1 MAKQERALR
10 TREKVLDAAAEEFAA
25 QGYAKATLND
35 VARRTGM
42 TKGALYGHFPSKE
55 ILAGTLL
62 AQSRVAWEELRH
74 TRDRPGTA
82 ARAVLE
88 ELVLE
93 LARRLGSDIRLR
105 AALRLATDLPCLAR
119 ATPDLFEDV
128 RSHLVGLVRRAQ
140 QEGAMAPYPPE
151 LVGELLLTSLHGVL
165 HASQCDDR
173 HGSVPTREAVWR
185 LLLDALAG
193 ERGDGH
199 GDRHGDGRGEG
210 HGGGHGGGRGGDR
223 DMAGR

>member
-55 ILAGTLL
+55 VLAATLL
-62 AQSRVAWEELRH
+62 AQSRVAWEEMRH
-74 TRDRPGTA
+74 TRDVPGA
-82 ARAVLE
+82 PARAVLE

-93 LARRLGSDIRLR
+93 LARRLRSDIRLR
-105 AALRLATDLPCLAR
+105 AALRLAADLPCLAR
-119 ATPDLFEDV
+119 AAPDLFDDV
-128 RSHLVGLVRRAQ
+128 RRHLIGLVHRAQ
-140 QEGAMAPYPPE
+140 QEGGMTPYPPD
-151 LVGELLLTSLHGVL
+151 LVAELLLTSLHGAL

-173 HGSVPTREAVWR
+173 YGRAPAREAVWR
-185 LLLDALAG
+185 LLLGALAG
-193 ERGDGH
+193 DRGPAGTWP
-199 GDRHGDGRGEG
+199 GDEHVVSG
-210 HGGGHGGGRGGDR
+210 
-223 DMAGR
+223 A

>member
-55 ILAGTLL
+55 ILAATLL
-62 AQSRVAWEELRH
+62 AQSRVAWEEMRRA
-74 TRDRPGTA
+74 RDVPGAA

-93 LARRLGSDIRLR
+93 LAQRLRSDIRLR
-105 AALRLATDLPCLAR
+105 AALRLAGDLPCLAR
-119 ATPDLFEDV
+119 AAPDLFDDV
-128 RSHLVGLVRRAQ
+128 RRHLVGLVHRAQ
-140 QEGAMAPYPPE
+140 QEDGMAPYPPD
-151 LVGELLLTSLHGVL
+151 LVVELLLTSLHGTL

-173 HGSVPTREAVWR
+173 YGSAPTGEAVWR

-193 ERGDGH
+193 D
-199 GDRHGDGRGEG
+199 
-210 HGGGHGGGRGGDR
+210 RGGCR
-223 DMAGR
+223 GMAGR

>member
-55 ILAGTLL
+55 VLAETLL
-62 AQSRVAWEELRH
+62 AQSRVAWEEMRH
-74 TRDRPGTA
+74 TRDVPGA
-82 ARAVLE
+82 PARAVLE

-93 LARRLGSDIRLR
+93 LARRLRSDIRLR
-105 AALRLATDLPCLAR
+105 AALRLAADLPCLAR
-119 ATPDLFEDV
+119 AAPDLFDDV
-128 RSHLVGLVRRAQ
+128 RRHLIGLVHRAQ
-140 QEGAMAPYPPE
+140 QEGGMTPYPPD
-151 LVGELLLTSLHGVL
+151 LVAELLLTSLHGAL

-173 HGSVPTREAVWR
+173 YGRAPAREAVWR
-185 LLLDALAG
+185 LLLGTLAG
-193 ERGDGH
+193 DRGPAGTWP
-199 GDRHGDGRGEG
+199 GDEHVVSGT
-210 HGGGHGGGRGGDR
+210 
-223 DMAGR
+223 

>member
-55 ILAGTLL
+55 ILATTLL
-62 AQSRVAWEELRH
+62 AQSRVAWEEMRH
-74 TRDRPGTA
+74 ARDVPGAA

-93 LARRLGSDIRLR
+93 LAQRLRSDVRLR
-105 AALRLATDLPCLAR
+105 AALRLASDLPCLAR
-119 ATPDLFEDV
+119 AAPDLFEDV
-128 RSHLVGLVRRAQ
+128 RRHLVGLVRRAQ
-140 QEGAMAPYPPE
+140 QEGGMAPYPPD
-151 LVGELLLTSLHGVL
+151 LVAELLLTSLHGAL
-165 HASQCDDR
+165 HASQCDDQYGR
-173 HGSVPTREAVWR
+173 APTREAVWR

-193 ERGDGH
+193 D
-199 GDRHGDGRGEG
+199 
-210 HGGGHGGGRGGDR
+210 RGGCR

>member
-55 ILAGTLL
+55 ILAATLL
-62 AQSRVAWEELRH
+62 AQSRVAWEEMRRA
-74 TRDRPGTA
+74 RDVPGAA

-93 LARRLGSDIRLR
+93 LAQRLRSDIRLR
-105 AALRLATDLPCLAR
+105 AALRLASDLPCLAR
-119 ATPDLFEDV
+119 AAPDLFDDV
-128 RSHLVGLVRRAQ
+128 RRHLVGLVRRAQ
-140 QEGAMAPYPPE
+140 QEGGMAPYPPD
-151 LVGELLLTSLHGVL
+151 LVADLLLTSLHGAL
-165 HASQCDDR
+165 HVSQCDDR
-173 HGSVPTREAVWR
+173 HGGAPAGEAVWR

-193 ERGDGH
+193 
-199 GDRHGDGRGEG
+199 
-210 HGGGHGGGRGGDR
+210 GRGGCR
-223 DMAGR
+223 GMAGR

>member
-55 ILAGTLL
+55 ILAATLL
-62 AQSRVAWEELRH
+62 AQSRVAWEEMRH
-74 TRDRPGTA
+74 ARDRPGTA

-93 LARRLGSDIRLR
+93 LARRLGSDVRLR

-128 RSHLVGLVRRAQ
+128 RGHLVGLVHRAQ
-140 QEGAMAPYPPE
+140 QEGGMAPYPPE
-151 LVGELLLTSLHGVL
+151 LVAELLLTSLHGAL
-165 HASQCDDR
+165 HASQCDDK
-173 HGSVPTREAVWR
+173 HGSAPTREAVWR

-193 ERGDGH
+193 ERG
-199 GDRHGDGRGEG
+199 GES
-210 HGGGHGGGRGGDR
+210 GGDR